1 MTNHPARVRRG
12 APAARNVLGR
22 GTEER
27 EGARMARVY
36 NFSAGPA
43 VLPEEV
49 LAEAASEMLDYRG
62 SGMSVMEMSHRSPVF
77 QGILD
82 EAEADLRQLMG
93 VPDDYAVLF
102 LQGGDSLLFSTV
114 FMNLAKNGKADY
126 VVSGNWSKKAFE
138 QAQILGDPKLL
149 ASSEDGNFSYVPDV
163 SSLDV
168 RDDASFVYICQNETI
183 TGTRYPEL
191 PDTKGHV
198 LVADQSSMFLSEP
211 VDVGSYGLIHAGVQ
225 KNVGPAGVQVVIVRR
240 DLIAEE
246 LANVPTMLRLKTNAD
261 AGSLYNTPNCWGI
274 YVCGLVFKWLLAL
287 GGLPEM
293 EKVNRRKAA
302 LIYDYL
308 DASGLFSSTVA
319 PRDRSLMN
327 VPFVT
332 GDAELDRRFVAE
344 AAEAGLVNLKG
355 HRLVGG
361 MRASIY
367 NAMPEEGVRALVE
380 FMDRFEKGVR
390 R

>member
-1 MTNHPARVRRG
+1 MP
-12 APAARNVLGR
+12 
-22 GTEER
+22 
-27 EGARMARVY
+27 RVY

-49 LAEAASEMLDYRG
+49 LSRAAAEMLDYHG
-62 SGMSVMEMSHRSPVF
+62 CGMSVMEMSHRSPVF

-183 TGTRYPEL
+183 TGTRFPEL

-225 KNVGPAGVQVVIVRR
+225 KNVGPAGVQVVIVRH

-246 LANVPTMLRLKTNAD
+246 LADVPTMLRLKTHAD
-261 AGSLYNTPNCWGI
+261 AGSLYDTPNCWGI

-287 GGLPEM
+287 GGLAEM
-293 EKVNRRKAA
+293 EKINRRKAA
-302 LIYDYL
+302 LLYDFL
-308 DASGLFSSTVA
+308 DASELFSSTVA

-367 NAMPEEGVRALVE
+367 NAMPEAGVRALVE
-380 FMDRFEKGVR
+380 FMNRFEKGVR

>member
-1 MTNHPARVRRG
+1 MP
-12 APAARNVLGR
+12 
-22 GTEER
+22 
-27 EGARMARVY
+27 RVY

-49 LAEAASEMLDYRG
+49 LSRAAAEMLDYHG
-62 SGMSVMEMSHRSPVF
+62 CGMSVMEMSHRSPVF

-183 TGTRYPEL
+183 TGTRFPEL
-191 PDTKGHV
+191 PDTRGHV

-225 KNVGPAGVQVVIVRR
+225 KNVGLAGVQCHRPARPLQLVRVA
-240 DLIAEE
+240 DAHH
-246 LANVPTMLRLKTNAD
+246 AAPLKTYATPGPHD
-261 AGSLYNTPNCWGI
+261 TLQLAGASTSAAWSS
-274 YVCGLVFKWLLAL
+274 WLLAL
-287 GGLPEM
+287 GG
-293 EKVNRRKAA
+293 N
-302 LIYDYL
+302 D
-308 DASGLFSSTVA
+308 G
-319 PRDRSLMN
+319 
-327 VPFVT
+327 
-332 GDAELDRRFVAE
+332 
-344 AAEAGLVNLKG
+344 
-355 HRLVGG
+355 
-361 MRASIY
+361 
-367 NAMPEEGVRALVE
+367 EG
-380 FMDRFEKGVR
+380 
-390 R
+390 

>member
-1 MTNHPARVRRG
+1 MS
-12 APAARNVLGR
+12 
-22 GTEER
+22 
-27 EGARMARVY
+27 RVY

-49 LAEAASEMLDYRG
+49 LRQCAVSMLDYG
-62 SGMSVMEMSHRSPVF
+62 GTGMSVMEMSHRSPVF
-77 QGILD
+77 QKIIE
-82 EAEADLRQLMG
+82 EAEADLRSLMG
-93 VPDDYAVLF
+93 IPDDYKVLF

-114 FMNLAKNGKADY
+114 FMNLATNGKADY
-126 VVSGNWSKKAFE
+126 VVTGNWSKKAYE
-138 QAQILGDPKLL
+138 QGVILGDAKLL
-149 ASSEDGNFSYVPDV
+149 ATSADKKFSYVPDV
-163 SSLDV
+163 SDLDI
-168 RDDASFVYICQNETI
+168 RPGASFVYICQNETI

-211 VDVGSYGLIHAGVQ
+211 VDVSRYGLIHAGVQ
-225 KNVGPAGVQVVIVRR
+225 KNVGPAGVQIAIVRE
-240 DLIAEE
+240 DLIPDD
-246 LANVPTMLRLKTNAD
+246 LPGVPTMLRLKTHAD
-261 AGSLYNTPNCWGI
+261 AGSLYDTPNCWGI

-287 GGLPEM
+287 GGLAEM
-293 EKVNRRKAA
+293 EKINRRKAA
-302 LIYDYL
+302 LLYDYL

-319 PRDRSLMN
+319 LRDRSLMN

-344 AAEAGLVNLKG
+344 AAVAGLVNLKG

-367 NAMPEEGVRALVE
+367 NAMPEAGVRTLVS
-380 FMDRFEKGVR
+380 FMKKFEASHK
-390 R
+390 